1 MSTTASTAAPATA
14 AAATVSPTADSYPE
28 LTSPTDSVIAGD
40 FGAMSAAEQESQRQQ
55 WKEELTRTEEEI
67 ATLRQVLVAKEAT
80 ASGLKRRLGI
90 TAWREFS
97 EDMTQGLK
105 NLQTSEAYKKAG
117 AVATATHEKATGLW
131 SSMTSS
137 TSFQSISAMA
147 GNVNRAVGTATASAK
162 TKISQSISQQ
172 NLAGAAAPAADGQN
186 SSANG
191 AGNSEKIPEEKE
203 EATK

>member
-1 MSTTASTAAPATA
+1 MSTTASTAAPATE
-14 AAATVSPTADSYPE
+14 ATDSYPE

-105 NLQTSEAYKKAG
+105 NLQESNAYKKAG
-117 AVATATHEKATGLW
+117 AVANATHERAAGLW

-147 GNVNRAVGTATASAK
+147 GNVNKAVGAATATAK

-172 NLAGAAAPAADGQN
+172 NLAGQAAPATAADGQA
-186 SSANG
+186 SANG

-203 EATK
+203 EASK

>member
-1 MSTTASTAAPATA
+1 MSTTASTAVPAT
-14 AAATVSPTADSYPE
+14 AATVSPTADSYPE

-40 FGAMSAAEQESQRQQ
+40 FGAMSASEQESQRQQ

-67 ATLRQVLVAKEAT
+67 ATLRQVLMAKEAT
-80 ASGLKRRLGI
+80 AAGLKRRLGI

-105 NLQTSEAYKKAG
+105 NLQESNAYKKAG
-117 AVATATHEKATGLW
+117 EAATATKEKAAGLW
-131 SSMTSS
+131 TSMTSS

-147 GNVNRAVGTATASAK
+147 GKVNTAVGSATATAK

-172 NLAGAAAPAADGQN
+172 NLAGNAAPADGQ

-191 AGNSEKIPEEKE
+191 AGNSAAAPEKIPEE
-203 EATK
+203 EASK

>member
-1 MSTTASTAAPATA
+1 MSTTASTAAPATE
-14 AAATVSPTADSYPE
+14 ATDSYPE

-67 ATLRQVLVAKEAT
+67 ATLRQVLVAKEVT

-105 NLQTSEAYKKAG
+105 NLQTSATYKRTAENIQFAKEIAKEKTTGMMAG
-117 AVATATHEKATGLW
+117 IQASGY
-131 SSMTSS
+131 
-137 TSFQSISAMA
+137 FQSMSSAIGA
-147 GNVNRAVGTATASAK
+147 AK
-162 TKISQSISQQ
+162 TKISNSMSQQ
-172 NLAGAAAPAADGQN
+172 NFNDVLKESNGQT
-186 SSANG
+186 SSVP
-191 AGNSEKIPEEKE
+191 ST
-203 EATK
+203 EAE

>member
-1 MSTTASTAAPATA
+1 MSTTASTAAPATE
-14 AAATVSPTADSYPE
+14 ATAGDSYPE

-40 FGAMSAAEQESQRQQ
+40 FGAMSAAEQESQRAQ

-97 EDMTQGLK
+97 EDMNQGLK
-105 NLQTSEAYKKAG
+105 NLQESNAYKKAG
-117 AVATATHEKATGLW
+117 AVAAATHEKATGLW

-137 TSFQSISAMA
+137 PSFQSISAMA
-147 GNVNRAVGTATASAK
+147 GKVNTAVGSATATAK

-172 NLAGAAAPAADGQN
+172 NLAGNAAPAADGVQA
-186 SSANG
+186 SANG

-203 EATK
+203 EASK

>member
-1 MSTTASTAAPATA
+1 MSTTASTAAPATE
-14 AAATVSPTADSYPE
+14 ATDSYPE

-105 NLQTSEAYKKAG
+105 NLQESNAYKKAG
-117 AVATATHEKATGLW
+117 AVANATHERAAGLW

-147 GNVNRAVGTATASAK
+147 GNVNKAVGAATATAK

-172 NLAGAAAPAADGQN
+172 NLAGQAAPATGADGQA
-186 SSANG
+186 SANG

-203 EATK
+203 EASK

>member
-1 MSTTASTAAPATA
+1 M
-14 AAATVSPTADSYPE
+14 VN
-28 LTSPTDSVIAGD
+28 LT
-40 FGAMSAAEQESQRQQ
+40 
-55 WKEELTRTEEEI
+55 
-67 ATLRQVLVAKEAT
+67 
-80 ASGLKRRLGI
+80 GI

-147 GNVNRAVGTATASAK
+147 GNVNR
-162 TKISQSISQQ
+162 
-172 NLAGAAAPAADGQN
+172 
-186 SSANG
+186 
-191 AGNSEKIPEEKE
+191 
-203 EATK
+203 